1 MATKTPSRQELLA
14 VTARLTTIT
23 VTDLREELRKCIEL
37 AHYKGQHFVIERNR
51 EEFVVILSVEDYCRL
66 VAVAESKV

>member
-1 MATKTPSRQELLA
+1 MATKTPSRQEVLA
-14 VTARLTTIT
+14 VKARLTKIT
-23 VTDLREELRKCIEL
+23 VTDLREDLRKYIEL
-37 AHYKGQHFVIERNR
+37 SHYQSQHFLVERNR